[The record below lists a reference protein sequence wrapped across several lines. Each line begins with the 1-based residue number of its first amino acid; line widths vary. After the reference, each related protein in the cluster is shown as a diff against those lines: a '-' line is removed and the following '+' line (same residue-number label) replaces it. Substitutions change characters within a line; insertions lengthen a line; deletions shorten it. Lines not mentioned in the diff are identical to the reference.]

1 MKRRVLYK
9 ICNIILFAVS
19 ILLAWGGMIY
29 ATKNP
34 DQVRIIG
41 LLISFLAMVSF
52 SQRCFNMKTAKRT
65 RHNIGRKICII
76 LIANHLSV

>member
-9 ICNIILFAVS
+9 ICNTILFAVS

-41 LLISFLAMVSF
+41 LLISFLGYGLFFVAVLQYENREENPS
-52 SQRCFNMKTAKRT
+52 
-65 RHNIGRKICII
+65 
-76 LIANHLSV
+76 